1 MIEAGK
7 KNKTEASKPKL
18 EDVSLTPCESHQLLG
33 ICIELITLCSK
44 VTGKFDPSMGTMIA
58 FARDEAFDNALEIRP

>member
-18 EDVSLTPCESHQLLG
+18 EDVSLSLANHINC
-33 ICIELITLCSK
+33 
-44 VTGKFDPSMGTMIA
+44 
-58 FARDEAFDNALEIRP
+58 LEYASS